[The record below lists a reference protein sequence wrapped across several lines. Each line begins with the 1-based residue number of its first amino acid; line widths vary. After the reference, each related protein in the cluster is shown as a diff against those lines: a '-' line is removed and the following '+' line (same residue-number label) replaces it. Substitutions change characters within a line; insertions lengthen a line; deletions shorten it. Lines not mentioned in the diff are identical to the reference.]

1 MLDYLGVYIGC
12 SNSIII
18 LYILYMINSWRF
30 IRVGSKY
37 SREIR
42 YFLWNDNHRSKIL
55 PNKKCPQQNILHI
68 KKEAT
73 EECLSGKNKKNLPKA
88 PMKC

>member
-1 MLDYLGVYIGC
+1 
-12 SNSIII
+12 
-18 LYILYMINSWRF
+18 MINSWRF

-55 PNKKCPQQNILHI
+55 PNKKCPQQNILQKRGHRGMFVW
-68 KKEAT
+68 KLQKQPPQNSNEMLR
-73 EECLSGKNKKNLPKA
+73 ERERVHKVP
-88 PMKC
+88 